1 MVSLLPGPLAG
12 HWLRESLTYD
22 SGSIAADPPHG
33 ATLSLAPLDLA
44 VVAFYAVFLLI
55 LANLVS
61 REKAGH
67 QKDTSDYFLAG
78 RSLPWWA
85 IGASLIA
92 ANISAEQIIGM
103 SGSAWVLG
111 IAIGAYEWMAALT
124 LVVVGK
130 WLLPVFLKHRIYTM
144 PQFLEE
150 RYDHRVRNVMAVFWL
165 GVYVF
170 VNLTAILWLGALAV
184 NTVTGVD
191 LVWGLIGLGL
201 FATAYSLYGGL
212 KAVALTDIIQVVL
225 LILGGLLIAWIALN
239 EVSGGDG
246 VMAGFGMLTERLP
259 EKFDLIFTKDSPHYA
274 DLPGLSVL
282 IGGMWIMNLSYWG
295 FNQYIIQRAL
305 AARDVREAQK
315 GIMFAAYLKM
325 LMPVI
330 VVLPGVAAVI
340 LAPELETPDRAY
352 PTVMNLLPTGI
363 LGLVFAALIAAIVS
377 SLASMMNSISTIFTM
392 DIYRHLG
399 NGEKSE
405 QHLVRVGRIVSFS
418 AMVIAMIVARPL
430 LGQFDQAFQY
440 IQEFTGFFTP
450 GVCALFLMGIF
461 WKQTTSL
468 GALGMALGSAA
479 LSIALKLGWPELPF
493 IDRVGL
499 VFLACIALGVIV
511 SKLQGAEAHPDAIA
525 YEDVDTTTSR
535 GYNIAALGI
544 ILMLA
549 ALYATWW

>member
-1 MVSLLPGPLAG
+1 MNL
-12 HWLRESLTYD
+12 ET
-22 SGSIAADPPHG
+22 
-33 ATLSLAPLDLA
+33 LDLA
-44 VVAFYAVFLLI
+44 VVAAYAVMLLVI
-55 LANLVS
+55 AQWVS

-67 QKDTSDYFLAG
+67 SKDTSDYFLAG
-78 RSLPWWA
+78 RALPWWA

-111 IAIGAYEWMAALT
+111 IAIGAYEWMAAIT
-124 LVVVGK
+124 LVLVGK
-130 WLLPVFLKHRIYTM
+130 FLLPVFLKHKIYTM
-144 PQFLEE
+144 PQFLEQ
-150 RYDHRVRNVMAVFWL
+150 RYDHRVRNVMAFFWL

-170 VNLTAILWLGALAV
+170 VNLTSILWLGALAV
-184 NTVTGVD
+184 NTVTGID
-191 LVWGLIGLGL
+191 LVWGLVGLGV

-212 KAVALTDIIQVVL
+212 KAVALTDIIQVTLLVLGGILIAIIALDEVAGGAGVLAGFQVL
-225 LILGGLLIAWIALN
+225 L
-239 EVSGGDG
+239 
-246 VMAGFGMLTERLP
+246 ERAP

-274 DLPGLSVL
+274 LLPGISVL
-282 IGGMWIMNLSYWG
+282 LGGMWIMNLSYWG

-305 AARDVREAQK
+305 AAKSTEEAQK

-340 LAPELETPDRAY
+340 LMPDLDTPDKAY
-352 PTVMNLLPTGI
+352 PSVMNLLPAGL

-392 DIYRHLG
+392 DFYRYLG
-399 NGEKSE
+399 DGNRSE
-405 QHLVRVGRIVSFS
+405 QHLVNVGRTASLS
-418 AMVIAMIVARPL
+418 AMIVAMIVARPL

-450 GVCALFLMGIF
+450 GVCALFLLGIF
-461 WKQTTSL
+461 WKRTTAN
-468 GALGMALGSAA
+468 GALATAVGSAVFS
-479 LSIALKLGWPELPF
+479 LTFYLLWPELPF

-499 VFLACIALGVIV
+499 VFILCIAVGIV
-511 SKLQGAEAHPDAIA
+511 VSVLQGAEDHPDAIE
-525 YEDVDTTTSR
+525 YQDVSTHTT
-535 GYNIAALGI
+535 GGFNVAAGGVL
-544 ILMLA
+544 LMLV

>member
-1 MVSLLPGPLAG
+1 MSLG
-12 HWLRESLTYD
+12 T
-22 SGSIAADPPHG
+22 
-33 ATLSLAPLDLA
+33 LDLT
-44 VVAFYAVFLLI
+44 VVAIYAVFLLV
-55 LANLVS
+55 LANVVS

-67 QKDTSDYFLAG
+67 AKDTGDYFLAG

-111 IAIGAYEWMAALT
+111 FAIAAYEWTAAIALIA
-124 LVVVGK
+124 VGK

-144 PQFLEE
+144 PQFLEA

-170 VNLTAILWLGALAV
+170 VNLTSILWLGALAV
-184 NTVTGVD
+184 NTVTGLD
-191 LVWGLIGLGL
+191 LVWGLVGLGL
-201 FATAYSLYGGL
+201 FACGYSLYGGL
-212 KAVALTDIIQVVL
+212 KAVALTDIIQVTL
-225 LILGGLLIAWIALN
+225 LVLGGLLIAWISLD
-239 EVSGGDG
+239 EVGGGQG
-246 VMAGFGMLTERLP
+246 VLVGFSTLMERVP
-259 EKFDLIFTKDSPHYA
+259 EKFDLIFTPDSPHY
-274 DLPGLSVL
+274 DLLPGISVL
-282 IGGMWIMNLSYWG
+282 VGGMVVMNLSYWG

-305 AARDVREAQK
+305 AAKNVQEAQK
-315 GIMFAAYLKM
+315 GIMFAAFLKM
-325 LMPVI
+325 LMPII

-340 LAPELETPDRAY
+340 LAPELEAPDKAY
-352 PTVMNLLPTGI
+352 PTVMTLLPAGL

-392 DIYRHLG
+392 DIYRHLAKT
-399 NGEKSE
+399 EKSE
-405 QHLVRVGRIVSFS
+405 QQLVTIGRTASFL
-418 AMVIAMIVARPL
+418 ALLIATVVARPL

-461 WKQTTSL
+461 WKHTTSL
-468 GALGMALGSAA
+468 GALAMAVGSAV
-479 LSIALKLGWPELPF
+479 LSLGLKLLWPELPF

-499 VFLACIALGVIV
+499 VFVLCILLGVIV
-511 SKLQGAEAHPDAIA
+511 SKVQGAEAHPDAID
-525 YEDVDTTTSR
+525 YGEVDTRTTT
-535 GYNIAALGI
+535 GFNVCALAVLLLLI
-544 ILMLA
+544 